1 MHQNSSFIDKNKIIR
16 VKKSISD
23 DCLIGEI
30 HVYDDRK
37 IKICLINQ

>member
-23 DCLIGEI
+23 DLSRLPNWRNTCI
-30 HVYDDRK
+30 
-37 IKICLINQ
+37 